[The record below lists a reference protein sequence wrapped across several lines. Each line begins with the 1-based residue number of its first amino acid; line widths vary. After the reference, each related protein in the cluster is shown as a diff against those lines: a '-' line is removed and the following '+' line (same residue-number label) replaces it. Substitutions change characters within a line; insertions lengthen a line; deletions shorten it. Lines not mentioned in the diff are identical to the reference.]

1 MLIGLMVNCAL
12 ADDEHEV
19 KLIGDKNFT
28 NKTVRYDGI
37 DVSNYQKD
45 INWEAT
51 AKDKNIKYVYIKATE
66 GASHKQH
73 RYRRNLENARKHGI
87 KVGSYHFMRTSSSI
101 QSQFNNFISLVKREE
116 QDLVPLLDVET
127 RAGWT
132 IKQLQDS
139 VLKFVRMLERHY
151 GCKPMIYTSSSYFND
166 YLGEKFAGYPLFIAR
181 YSKTEPTVNFGAKW
195 ILWQFS
201 DRGRIEGIDAMVDL
215 SRFNKGCSVDDIAY
229 KRGKKSRERIS
240 SRRDRDE
247 DEVPPPSRRNVEEPA
262 VVPYPNR
269 RSGNLPKP
277 ITKEEREIQE
287 RGREAARKRLELER
301 KEQERQRKEEERLR
315 KEEEKKQKEIKKRWE
330 EAEKRRKAEEKKQ
343 LERDREAARKRLE
356 MERKEQEKQRKEEE
370 RLRKAEEKKQL
381 EEEKKR
387 QAEEKKRVEE
397 EKKRIEKERK
407 RMEQER
413 KRIEQERKRQ
423 NEELKE
429 RSRHSAQER
438 MRAEKEKNHQLD
450 GEKKRREEQARR
462 NELEQAKQE
471 RQQAEQAKQE
481 QLSAANQASSTSK
494 GKSKTG
500 KRVVKGNNQSSADN
514 APLYYSKKKK
524 ATQW

>member
-247 DEVPPPSRRNVEEPA
+247 DEVPQPSRRNVEEPA

-277 ITKEEREIQE
+277 MTKEEREIQE

-301 KEQERQRKEEERLR
+301 KEQEKQRKEEERLR

-330 EAEKRRKAEEKKQ
+330 EAEK
-343 LERDREAARKRLE
+343 
-356 MERKEQEKQRKEEE
+356 
-370 RLRKAEEKKQL
+370 LRKAEEKKQL
-381 EEEKKR
+381 EKEKKR

-397 EKKRIEKERK
+397 ENKRIEKERK

-438 MRAEKEKNHQLD
+438 MRAEKEKNQQLD